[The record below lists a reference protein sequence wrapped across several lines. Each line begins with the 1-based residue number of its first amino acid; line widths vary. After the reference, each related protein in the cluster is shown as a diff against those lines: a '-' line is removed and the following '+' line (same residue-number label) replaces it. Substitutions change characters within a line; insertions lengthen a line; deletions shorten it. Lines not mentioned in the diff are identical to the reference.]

1 MPHQSKC
8 RGTTNGAARQGV
20 GRLENQKQQHDVTPT
35 RKWAGR
41 LAAAVASVGLVVGVG
56 SITAGPASAST
67 FCGETGDGGFGCV
80 IDQGDGTFKMANSN
94 GDIVYN
100 W

>member
-1 MPHQSKC
+1 VSADRISH
-8 RGTTNGAARQGV
+8 AA
-20 GRLENQKQQHDVTPT
+20 NIVTSP

-41 LAAAVASVGLVVGVG
+41 LAATVTSVGLVVGL
-56 SITAGPASAST
+56 SLITAGPAGAST
-67 FCGETGDGGFGCV
+67 FCGDTGDGGYGCI
-80 IDQGDGTFKMANSN
+80 IDQGDGTFKMVNSN

>member
-1 MPHQSKC
+1 MQQD
-8 RGTTNGAARQGV
+8 TTTGQGRRRV
-20 GRLENQKQQHDVTPT
+20 R
-35 RKWAGR
+35 R
-41 LAAAVASVGLVVGVG
+41 LAVAVIAAGVLVGGGVAA
-56 SITAGPASAST
+56 AGPAAAAT

>member
-1 MPHQSKC
+1 MKRNITRTS
-8 RGTTNGAARQGV
+8 
-20 GRLENQKQQHDVTPT
+20 GRRRASRL
-35 RKWAGR
+35 ACA
-41 LAAAVASVGLVVGVG
+41 LAAAGLLVGGG
-56 SITAGPASAST
+56 IAAAGPASADT

-80 IDQGDGTFKMANSN
+80 IDQGDGTFKMVNSN